1 MDIKEIRRKNLR
13 LLSEKFGGQKP
24 LAEAADL
31 AANQLNHII
40 GPNPIRNLGEQ
51 LARKIEANVG
61 LPLGSLDIPSES
73 SAQYLS
79 NLDVENSTFI
89 NALSIK
95 VPFNSNECLFE
106 NIREGIVFTKR
117 WAASAGLGSE
127 GLFEYQMDADNMAAL
142 IKPGD
147 YLAVDTSQ
155 REIEDGAIYL
165 LILNNKTVIKRIF
178 RLLNNNIRLTN
189 DSQNKIQYPDLDV
202 LCNQIPQLT
211 IIGKIVAHQRSL
223 PL

>member
-1 MDIKEIRRKNLR
+1 M
-13 LLSEKFGGQKP
+13 
-24 LAEAADL
+24 AEAADL

-106 NIREGIVFTKR
+106 NIREGIVLR
-117 WAASAGLGSE
+117 SAG
-127 GLFEYQMDADNMAAL
+127 QQAPDWVQ
-142 IKPGD
+142 K
-147 YLAVDTSQ
+147 VC
-155 REIEDGAIYL
+155 
-165 LILNNKTVIKRIF
+165 LNTRWMRI
-178 RLLNNNIRLTN
+178 IW
-189 DSQNKIQYPDLDV
+189 P
-202 LCNQIPQLT
+202 P
-211 IIGKIVAHQRSL
+211 
-223 PL
+223 